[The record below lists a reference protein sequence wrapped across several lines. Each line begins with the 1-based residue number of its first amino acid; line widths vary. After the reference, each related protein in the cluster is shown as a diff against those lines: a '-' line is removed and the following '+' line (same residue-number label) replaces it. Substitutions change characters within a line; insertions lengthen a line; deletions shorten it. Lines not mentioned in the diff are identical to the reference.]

1 MVGKAVEINERM
13 QKTLTFF
20 GSSLEYQQDLKQALI
35 SPPANIIPVFQTLST
50 NNSTAPAF
58 ISAKMLSNWPLE
70 ISPRP

>member
-50 NNSTAPAF
+50 NNSTAPA
-58 ISAKMLSNWPLE
+58 
-70 ISPRP
+70 

>member
-35 SPPANIIPVFQTLST
+35 SPPANIIPVFQTLSQ
-50 NNSTAPAF
+50 
-58 ISAKMLSNWPLE
+58 IIPLPLH
-70 ISPRP
+70 SSLQKCFLTGH